1 MYSAGPDATPM
12 GMDRDQPL
20 LRLLYGCI
28 YLNRGD
34 GNYKLPA
41 VALGSVGLAVATA
54 VVLTR
59 LADAPVARF
68 LRGVVVAYI
77 PIGLISVI
85 GAWDTEFPGSGAF
98 SFLWPGL
105 LGLFCAWNAR
115 FVEWARATERKGR

>member
-1 MYSAGPDATPM
+1 MLGLT
-12 GMDRDQPL
+12 R
-20 LRLLYGCI
+20 LRWGWIGINLFFACYTVGYTLI
-28 YLNRGD
+28 EGD
-34 GNYKLPA
+34 GDYKLPA

>member
-1 MYSAGPDATPM
+1 MLGLT
-12 GMDRDQPL
+12 R
-20 LRLLYGCI
+20 LRWGWIGINLFFACYTVVYTLI
-28 YLNRGD
+28 EGD
-34 GNYKLPA
+34 GDDKLPA
-41 VALGSVGLAVATA
+41 VALGSVGLAIATA

-115 FVEWARATERKGR
+115 FVEWARETERKGR